1 MKMVSEKT
9 IIILITIAIL
19 LSIISVAVTI
29 STVNTKMLPKVSP
42 PQINYNYIPDSEG
55 AKVNLIIGAPSK

>member
-1 MKMVSEKT
+1 MVSEKT

-19 LSIISVAVTI
+19 LSIISVAVTV

-42 PQINYNYIPDSEG
+42 PKINYIPDTEKAG
-55 AKVNLIIGAPSK
+55 VGIIINPPVSPPK

>member
-1 MKMVSEKT
+1 MVSERT

-42 PQINYNYIPDSEG
+42 PHITYNKIPDTKG
-55 AKVNLIIGAPSK
+55 AQVSLIVGAPTKK